1 MSTSRRTLSLAL
13 ALTPG
18 IGGKSI
24 TRILTRND
32 LLGRSQADFMR
43 LGQEALQEEYRLTNR
58 ASQLWAAQGK
68 QKLDE
73 AKKVEDRLEPL
84 GVSMVTAADAHYP
97 RRIELMDPDP
107 PGFLFFYGNVRLLE
121 ADTKCV
127 LSSRDTSR
135 AGLDAIEKL
144 TEESVLSGL
153 TIVGGHDTPEYQR
166 SSVVPLRWGAPRI
179 LVLDR
184 GLFKALGEEL
194 KDEPFRAARLW
205 RYQFDPKTDLV
216 VSSINPDKDFHPNS
230 NKVRDRL
237 VASLSLALDFVE
249 ARSGG
254 NMESLAKLALR
265 VGRKVRVWDEAENR
279 ETLTKLGATLA
290 YLE

>member
-1 MSTSRRTLSLAL
+1 MAASRRTLSLAL

-32 LLGRSQADFMR
+32 LLGRTVSEFLRM
-43 LGQEALQEEYRLTNR
+43 GPEALKEEYRLSMK
-58 ASQLWAAQGK
+58 AAQAWAASGK
-68 QKLDE
+68 TKLDE
-73 AKKVEDRLEPL
+73 AKRVEDRLEPM

-97 RRIELMDPDP
+97 RRIEQMDPDP
-107 PGFLFFYGNVRLLE
+107 PGFLFFYGNVKLLE

-127 LSSRDTSR
+127 MASRGMSSK
-135 AGLDAIEKL
+135 GLALIEKL
-144 TEESVLSGL
+144 TEEAVLAGL
-153 TIVGGHDTPEYQR
+153 TVVGGHDTPEYQR

-184 GLFKALGEEL
+184 GLYKALGEDL

-216 VSSINPDKDFHPNS
+216 VSSINPDRDYHPNS
-230 NKVRDRL
+230 NRVRDKL

-254 NMESLAKLALR
+254 NMESLAKMALR
-265 VGRKVRVWDEAENR
+265 AGRPVRIWDESENVQSLR
-279 ETLTKLGATLA
+279 KLGATLL
-290 YLE
+290 YSD